1 MLRRLYSGWNL
12 FANCGSDSEPSAEYI
27 FFEKRTTSSAAVQ
40 LARQTSSSIMTYH
53 SGLILD
59 EQTVS
64 PFILQAGYFM
74 MAIGFTFSLI
84 LAYVVVIALLV
95 TAFGMHYFEPGI
107 VVVVTRTV
115 SFDQDEDQCISV
127 VYAD

>member
-1 MLRRLYSGWNL
+1 
-12 FANCGSDSEPSAEYI
+12 
-27 FFEKRTTSSAAVQ
+27 
-40 LARQTSSSIMTYH
+40 
-53 SGLILD
+53 
-59 EQTVS
+59 
-64 PFILQAGYFM
+64 M

-95 TAFGMHYFEPGI
+95 TAFGMHFYEPGV